1 MRLAIRYVTRFLYE
15 GPVWQ
20 SHNTLRACPMDG
32 DNQRVLEYRVTTTP
46 VARVYSY
53 LDYWGTRV
61 DAFGVRPPHPRLEIV
76 AEAVVETRAPR
87 VPEWAAD
94 LANASEANGGAA
106 LTCTRTAL
114 SQPEFVSAYVEYL
127 EPSPHTRWDVELRAQ
142 ADSWIA
148 AVGDDAVA
156 AVGMLYRAVGGTMTY
171 TPGATAIGI
180 DVNAVLRERVGVCQD
195 FAHLLIALCRSVGI
209 PARYVSGY
217 LLSEDGS
224 RGDAPPGGVVDV
236 KTHAWVEVALGDGA
250 WVPLD
255 PTNQRLVSER
265 HVKIGH
271 GRDYDDVLPL
281 RGVYLGA
288 AQHQLD
294 VVVRMRELVG
304 QPGMQ
309 Q

>member
-20 SHNTLRACPMDG
+20 SHNTLRACPMNAE
-32 DNQRVLEYRVTTTP
+32 NQRVIEYRVSTTP
-46 VARVYSY
+46 PSRVYSY

-87 VPEWAAD
+87 VPTWAAD
-94 LANASEANGGAA
+94 LAAVSDANGGTGACPRSA
-106 LTCTRTAL
+106 LT
-114 SQPEFVSAYVEYL
+114 QPRFVSSHVEYL
-127 EPSPHTRWDVELRAQ
+127 EASPHTRWDAALRAQ
-142 ADSWIA
+142 AEAWIAPAGDDAAA
-148 AVGDDAVA
+148 AVGA
-156 AVGMLYRAVGGTMTY
+156 LYRAVGASMTY
-171 TPGATAIGI
+171 APGATTIGV
-180 DVNAVLRERVGVCQD
+180 DVNAVLRQRVGVCQD

-217 LLSEDGS
+217 LLSQDDS
-224 RGDAPPGGVVDV
+224 RGDAPPGGVVEV
-236 KTHAWVEVALGDGA
+236 KTHAWVEVALADEL
-250 WVPLD
+250 WVALD
-255 PTNQRLVSER
+255 PTNQRPVSER

-288 AQHQLD
+288 AEHQLD
-294 VVVRMRELVG
+294 VVVRMRELAA

>member
-20 SHNTLRACPMDG
+20 SHNTLRACPMDAG
-32 DNQRVLEYRVTTTP
+32 NQRVLEYRVTTSP
-46 VARVYSY
+46 PARVYSY

-76 AEAVVETRAPR
+76 AEAVVETRP
-87 VPEWAAD
+87 PSLPPWAAGIAVAPD
-94 LANASEANGGAA
+94 TDAGSAPAHTRSELAA
-106 LTCTRTAL
+106 
-114 SQPEFVSAYVEYL
+114 PEFVSAHVEYL
-127 EPSPHTRWDVELRAQ
+127 ESSPHTRWNEDLQVQARA
-142 ADSWIA
+142 WIA
-148 AVGDDAVA
+148 PVGDDAVA
-156 AVGMLYRAVGGTMTY
+156 AVGALYRGVAATMQYAPGSTSVGV
-171 TPGATAIGI
+171 

-217 LLSEDGS
+217 LLSQDGS

-236 KTHAWVEVALGDGA
+236 KTHAWVEVAFGDGA

-255 PTNQRLVSER
+255 PTNQRPVSER

-288 AQHQLD
+288 AEHQLD
-294 VVVRMRELVG
+294 VVVRMRELAG
-304 QPGMQ
+304 QQ
-309 Q
+309 

>member
-20 SHNTLRACPMDG
+20 SHNTLRACPMDA
-32 DNQRVLEYRVTTTP
+32 DNQRVIEYRVTTTP
-46 VARVYSY
+46 PSRVYSY

-76 AEAVVETRAPR
+76 AEAVVETRAPS
-87 VPEWAAD
+87 VPAWAVD
-94 LANASEANGGAA
+94 LAGASDAAGGA
-106 LTCTRTAL
+106 LRCTRTAL
-114 SQPEFVSAYVEYL
+114 ARPEFVSSHVEYL
-127 EPSPHTRWDVELRAQ
+127 EVSPHTRWDGELRAQ
-142 ADSWIA
+142 AEAWIAPAGDDAAA
-148 AVGDDAVA
+148 AVGA
-156 AVGMLYRAVGGTMTY
+156 LYRAVGATMTY
-171 TPGATAIGI
+171 APGATTVGV
-180 DVNAVLRERVGVCQD
+180 DVNAVLRQRVGVCQD

-217 LLSEDGS
+217 LLSQDGS
-224 RGDAPPGGVVDV
+224 RGDAPPGGVVEV
-236 KTHAWVEVALGDGA
+236 KTHAWAEVALADGL

-255 PTNQRLVSER
+255 PTNQRPVSER

-288 AQHQLD
+288 AEHQLD
-294 VVVRMRELVG
+294 VVVRMRELAA